1 MVKLDD
7 ISPVCVS
14 GSGREMSDVSPPR
27 LLPDSFSAP
36 RLFPLSLIWGSGG
49 TKKSSFPSAAALPTT
64 TMQEEEGFWPPFAL
78 EVMGRGRKKG
88 TEEGESGWNGIS
100 LWNRRG
106 ERSSFFRA
114 LFFSP
119 PLSTAVRLSVTEQ
132 TGGRKGMCT

>member
-1 MVKLDD
+1 MKLDD

-14 GSGREMSDVSPPR
+14 GSGREMSDVSPSDFYLTPSPPLAFFHSPLFGEVEEQKS
-27 LLPDSFSAP
+27 LL
-36 RLFPLSLIWGSGG
+36 
-49 TKKSSFPSAAALPTT
+49 FPSAAALPTT

-114 LFFSP
+114 LFFFP

-132 TGGRKGMCT
+132 TGGRGGMCT